1 MSRDGYSKPAFNKE
15 YSSEGRPQRQRI
27 RTQRPTYGSDRPRFT
42 PNREEGG
49 FRPEGFGAS
58 LRQDNAER
66 GEYRQTYGQRPRFN
80 AGGYS
85 QRQQGGYRQRYNNE
99 GEGYNQRQQGFRP
112 RQNAEGENAGEQY
125 GNRSRGGYG
134 QQGGYNRGGYVSTH
148 RATTL
153 TQSTA
158 IRSA

>member
-1 MSRDGYSKPAFNKE
+1 MEQELDNIRQENNGADNVSRDGYSKPAFNRE

-27 RTQRPTYGSDRPRFT
+27 RTQRPAYGSDRPRFT

-85 QRQQGGYRQRYNNE
+85 QRQKGGYHQR
-99 GEGYNQRQQGFRP
+99 
-112 RQNAEGENAGEQY
+112 
-125 GNRSRGGYG
+125 
-134 QQGGYNRGGYVSTH
+134 
-148 RATTL
+148 
-153 TQSTA
+153 
-158 IRSA
+158 